1 MKGLKFIATLV
12 LEFERIEKD
21 DETKYSTFYLIWK
34 TETIILENEID
45 DLFDLSILWLYQT
58 SKICR

>member
-12 LEFERIEKD
+12 LEFEKIGKD

-34 TETIILENEID
+34 TETIILENETD

-58 SKICR
+58 SKIYS

>member
-34 TETIILENEID
+34 TETIILEKEID